1 LHNINLLIVDDNQYA
16 RGLAIANL
24 KQIGFHNI
32 DEANTGAEALLRL
45 QSGHYDALLIDWYM
59 PEISG
64 AGMLSVIRDRRFGPA
79 HTIPTIVM
87 SAYTNREN
95 IERAL
100 SLGADQVVAKP
111 IKAAAM
117 SNALNEVFQNGRR
130 YYQSMSGLLN
140 KVQEEDLN
148 KVQEED
154 ALDSRLLDDDD
165 DADTAFL

>member
-1 LHNINLLIVDDNQYA
+1 MSERSNIALHDLSLLIVDDNQYA
-16 RGLAIANL
+16 RSLAIANL

-32 DEANTGAEALLRL
+32 DEADSGAEALLRL
-45 QSGHYDALLIDWYM
+45 HSGDYDALIVDWYM

-64 AGMLSVIRDRRFGPA
+64 AGLLSVVRDRRFGPA
-79 HTIPTIVM
+79 HKTPVIVM

-95 IERAL
+95 VERAL

-117 SNALNEVFQNGRR
+117 HKAISDVLQHGRQNH
-130 YYQSMSGLLN
+130 QSMSGLLN
-140 KVQEEDLN
+140 KVQEED
-148 KVQEED
+148 
-154 ALDSRLLDDDD
+154 ALDGQMLDDAD

>member
-1 LHNINLLIVDDNQYA
+1 MSEGSNTAVQDMSLLIVDDNQYA
-16 RGLAIANL
+16 RSLAIANL

-32 DEANTGAEALLRL
+32 DEAESGAEALLRL
-45 QSGHYDALLIDWYM
+45 HSGSYDALLIDWYM

-79 HTIPTIVM
+79 HKIPTIVM

-117 SNALNEVFQNGRR
+117 AKALNELLHNGRQD
-130 YYQSMSGLLN
+130 YQSMSGLLN
-140 KVQEEDLN
+140 KVQEED
-148 KVQEED
+148 
-154 ALDSRLLDDDD
+154 ALDSHLLGDED